1 MKLHFAAAL
10 VLLVVAPL
18 LLALSARAARKRRER
33 LARLGDLA
41 VLGGQALGVDQRPR
55 SERLFVLAFVALVLA
70 LAGPR
75 IGSHTELLPRRGL
88 DVVFALDVSRS
99 MLARDVAPD
108 RLARAKAE
116 ISAFVDEIGENR
128 VALVAFAGTAFVQ
141 CPLTTDTEA
150 MRSFAKG
157 LAPDLVPQGGTALAL
172 GLETAAR
179 VFESDEAVRAEAA
192 GGGARSPHGRVLVV
206 FTDGEDHEGG
216 ADEAAA
222 RLRALGVE
230 TFVIGLGS
238 TLGEPIPL
246 VDERGA
252 VTDYVKDREGRT
264 VVSRMSPE
272 TLALVAEKA
281 GGRFIDG
288 TRASDL
294 GLAAVRETI
303 ARLEKRELEARV
315 KTTYEDRSEWP
326 LALAVLAMCFAFV
339 GGSVRRR
346 RALAPLVVALA
357 FTSAPARAQLFER
370 VEPSIEEG
378 VRAMQAGDGERAVEL
393 YQRAKTRASDDDAVV
408 EYNVGSVH
416 LQKAARMVE
425 DAEKTPGAPDPEGA
439 RKAALDKE
447 VQAAVEAFDRAATL
461 SSKKSLRSDAHL
473 ARGNTRALTGDLKGA
488 VEAFRDALVEN
499 PENGAARRNLRSALT
514 LLRSEPPPPSD
525 GEQSDEGEQG
535 DDEQQQQQQQQ
546 GGGEQKQDERES
558 SEQDEKQEGESQ
570 ESPGD
575 ADDQK
580 DGERD
585 ERDEKEG
592 EQGKDGERDD
602 ARDDEKRDQKEKGA
616 DPSRD
621 PLKENGDEKN
631 GGRDDEK
638 KGERGDE
645 KPAPAPGD
653 TPPQGKREE
662 EAKGG
667 SARPKDPKDEEAR
680 RLLDAMRR
688 SEKPLQPFQ
697 MRNTKRRLVAPE
709 KDW

>member
-1 MKLHFAAAL
+1 MKLHFAIAL
-10 VLLVVAPL
+10 VLLLAAPV
-18 LLALSARAARKRRER
+18 LLALSTRAARKRRER
-33 LARLGDLA
+33 LARLGDLQILGAQA
-41 VLGGQALGVDQRPR
+41 VGLDARPR
-55 SERLFVLAFVALVLA
+55 SERLLVLAFVALVVA

-179 VFESDEAVRAEAA
+179 VFESDEAARAEAEGSDTTRA
-192 GGGARSPHGRVLVV
+192 HGRVLVV

-216 ADEAAA
+216 AEESAA

-246 VDERGA
+246 VDERGS

-288 TRASDL
+288 TRAADL
-294 GLAAVRETI
+294 GLAAVRDTI

-346 RALAPLVVALA
+346 RALAPLVIALT
-357 FTSAPARAQLFER
+357 FSSAPARAQLFER

-378 VRAMQAGDGERAVEL
+378 VRAMQAGDGERALEL
-393 YQRAKTRASDDDAVV
+393 YQRAKTRAADDDAVV

-439 RKAALDKE
+439 RQAALDKE

-461 SSKKSLRSDAHL
+461 SSKKTLRSDAHL

-546 GGGEQKQDERES
+546 GGGEQKNDERES
-558 SEQDEKQEGESQ
+558 SEDDEKQDGESQ
-570 ESPGD
+570 ENAGD
-575 ADDQK
+575 ADDAQ
-580 DGERD
+580 DGKESDREEKKGEQGKEGD
-585 ERDEKEG
+585 RTEERDEK
-592 EQGKDGERDD
+592 KDPREDGS
-602 ARDDEKRDQKEKGA
+602 

-621 PLKENGDEKN
+621 PLKDKGDEKN
-631 GGRDDEK
+631 RGQAEEK

-697 MRNTKRRLVAPE
+697 MRNTKRRLVSPE